1 MTFNSCQYHFDLVLY
16 LKMNCDQSFGNGTG
30 SCMIYVL
37 KIKFNLGDNH
47 KASHQDPH
55 KGGENSV
62 LLVLEARRLE
72 Q

>member
-1 MTFNSCQYHFDLVLY
+1 
-16 LKMNCDQSFGNGTG
+16 
-30 SCMIYVL
+30 MIYVL